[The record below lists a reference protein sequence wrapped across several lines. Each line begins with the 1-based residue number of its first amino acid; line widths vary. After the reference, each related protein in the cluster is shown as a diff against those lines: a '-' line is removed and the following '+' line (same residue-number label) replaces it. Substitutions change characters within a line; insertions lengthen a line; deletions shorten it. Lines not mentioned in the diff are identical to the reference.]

1 MLENVNLTSHRG
13 NIALIDY
20 PHTGFLCSR
29 VVPALNMNE
38 IVQWAQGFTDTSRC
52 IVCGCQTSIEYQVL
66 QALLNNR
73 VPVIVVYSIAVPE
86 QIAPEWELAL
96 QEERMLILSQCDST
110 TPTNNAYQDRN
121 ALIIALSDNIVV
133 GYCTRGGNIAQQMF
147 GRPNVCYLS
156 SYEQYDQQDHSL
168 WSKSLHLSDGGTL
181 MISLKTLNQQLSY
194 VELTKA
200 YHSSSKNHTEYATIR
215 IPQDEMDEL
224 TSLLSEAQMFQRSS
238 KSSNKYSPRT
248 LSSPSMAVEEPM
260 PWDEDLQSTIV
271 RLSKEGMPNEMIA
284 INTGA
289 PLSFVNATLNK

>member
-1 MLENVNLTSHRG
+1 MLENVNLCSHRG

-29 VVPALNMNE
+29 IVPASNLNE
-38 IVQWAQGFTDTSRC
+38 IVQWAQGVTDTSRC
-52 IVCGCQTSIEYQVL
+52 VVCGCQTSIEYQVV

-73 VPVIVVYSIAVPE
+73 VPVIIVYSTTIPE
-86 QIAPEWELAL
+86 LMPPEWETAL
-96 QEERMLILSQCDST
+96 MENRILILSQCDST
-110 TPTNNAYQDRN
+110 TPTNNAYLDRN

-147 GRPNVCYLS
+147 GRANVSYLS

-181 MISLKTLNQQLSY
+181 MINVRSLNQHHSY

-200 YHSSSKNHTEYATIR
+200 FHSTAKNHTEYSTIR
-215 IPQDEMDEL
+215 IPQDEMEIFN
-224 TSLLSEAQMFQRSS
+224 SLLSEAQIMQNSFRTSQ
-238 KSSNKYSPRT
+238 KYSHA
-248 LSSPSMAVEEPM
+248 SSSLPTEDLM

-271 RLSKEGMPNEMIA
+271 RLAKEGMPDKMIA
-284 INTGA
+284 MNTGA
-289 PLSFVNATLNK
+289 PMSFIMGILNK